1 VTPDRTDANP
11 DENAEHGILD
21 ESGNLDTA
29 SITILGGHIAQVNVD
44 LPVASDDDI
53 DDDVIEDEIP
63 IDHPDLPLLDTSHER
78 RSDEGDRELAH
89 VHHVELLPTGDIILE
104 PYDHS
109 DDAAPMYGD
118 DSHDVQDADLV
129 DDEDGAET
137 PRAHVPDADHVEH
150 AEADA
155 VAHDAP
161 DTEHAESYHEENAE
175 PPGAVHSVSDVD
187 ADDAEHTGARS
198 AEHVENLADAQGL
211 GHADTRGADHAD
223 ALPTMQGAEHADAY
237 DAEHFGVNE
246 AHEPDAAEHFDM
258 NDTHESDAVQHFGV
272 NDAHEPDAAEH
283 GEFSGAGAQTSNAH
297 ERAES
302 FATGTGASHP
312 VGERDGGRNA
322 AHEPG
327 EEAVKSTYAGTRED
341 VRASDARD
349 ADVVDEVESFEAD
362 AADPDD
368 MSGAG
373 VTDAPSPQSAPG
385 PDETPEH
392 SDDVPEARDAAAVG
406 TALTHAPWV
415 PAFDRSRTDDNGPV
429 SASAVETHEPTS
441 ESATAPK
448 EDDVASENQTP
459 DAQATASSNAVPS
472 AATDSAPQRP
482 GAQATGPVP
491 ARAAATPATGD
502 APATGTAAGSAT
514 APASATAAGSATAPG
529 TGPVTAV
536 SDAAPGTGPVPA
548 TRAERAATGAI
559 GTLPLTRRGAHQ
571 ADEAARTAD
580 EAARTADEGAR
591 AADEAARVDRAHA
604 MERVRTPAPEVTLT
618 SKRIGQIDDARESS
632 DLLTAD
638 RLLDPRQI
646 AKPEPE
652 GLWQQLVYSVSGRR
666 INLGDGR
673 RARDRKDLDQR
684 IAAPLT
690 GGARFVPVLSR
701 KGGVGK
707 TTVTSLLGMA
717 LADARDDR
725 IIAVDANPDRG
736 TLADRVGR
744 PNGRTVRDLV
754 RSHDEVTGYH
764 DVSSIVARDATRL
777 DVLASDADPR
787 VSEAFSDDDY
797 RHVAGVAAHYYSI
810 VLTDTGTGIVHSVM
824 GATLELAHT
833 VVIVAGLSVDEARLA
848 SETLTWLET
857 NGYAA
862 RVRDAVVVLN
872 NSRPGA
878 PLVRESE
885 LEAHFRSR
893 VRTVIRMPYDS
904 RIAAG
909 SAITF
914 RDLQPP
920 TRQAARELAAAV
932 VEGLRSPAAAA

>member
-1 VTPDRTDANP
+1 MTPDRTDANP
-11 DENAEHGILD
+11 DENAEHGVLD

-44 LPVASDDDI
+44 LPVAGDDDL

-63 IDHPDLPLLDTSHER
+63 IDDPGRPLLDAPHER
-78 RSDEGDRELAH
+78 RSDKGDREIAH
-89 VHHVELLPTGDIILE
+89 VHHVESLPTGDIILE
-104 PYDHS
+104 PHDEP
-109 DDAAPMYGD
+109 DASTSGD
-118 DSHDVQDADLV
+118 ENHDVQDAELV
-129 DDEDGAET
+129 DDEHGA
-137 PRAHVPDADHVEH
+137 DAPQVWDAGHVEH
-150 AEADA
+150 AQAD
-155 VAHDAP
+155 DAEHETP
-161 DTEHAESYHEENAE
+161 HTEHAESDDRAHAEAPQAESHVE
-175 PPGAVHSVSDVD
+175 PPEAPH
-187 ADDAEHTGARS
+187 AEAY
-198 AEHVENLADAQGL
+198 D
-211 GHADTRGADHAD
+211 
-223 ALPTMQGAEHADAY
+223 AEHADAHATGHA
-237 DAEHFGVNE
+237 DADGAEHVDQVP
-246 AHEPDAAEHFDM
+246 EPDAHD
-258 NDTHESDAVQHFGV
+258 G
-272 NDAHEPDAAEH
+272 
-283 GEFSGAGAQTSNAH
+283 
-297 ERAES
+297 AES
-302 FATGTGASHP
+302 FATGTDS
-312 VGERDGGRNA
+312 
-322 AHEPG
+322 AHDARHG
-327 EEAVKSTYAGTRED
+327 HGDDDTAYDLREVAITSAHADAPDD
-341 VRASDARD
+341 VRASDLHD
-349 ADVVDEVESFEAD
+349 AEIVDDVELFEAD

-368 MSGAG
+368 MPGVG
-373 VTDAPSPQSAPG
+373 VTDAAEPESAHG
-385 PDETPEH
+385 LDGAPEH
-392 SDDVPEARDAAAVG
+392 SDDTLEVRDTAAAG
-406 TALTHAPWV
+406 TALTHAPWIPV
-415 PAFDRSRTDDNGPV
+415 SDRPRTDDDDAV
-429 SASAVETHEPTS
+429 SAPADETDEPAS
-441 ESATAPK
+441 GSATAPE
-448 EDDVASENQTP
+448 EDDVASENDMP
-459 DAQATASSNAVPS
+459 DTEATASSGAGPS
-472 AATDSAPQRP
+472 ATTDAASQP
-482 GAQATGPVP
+482 TG
-491 ARAAATPATGD
+491 
-502 APATGTAAGSAT
+502 
-514 APASATAAGSATAPG
+514 APG
-529 TGPVTAV
+529 TGPVSTPAGETPANGDAPAPTTASTTGPV
-536 SDAAPGTGPVPA
+536 AAASDATPATGPVPA

-571 ADEAARTAD
+571 ADEAAR
-580 EAARTADEGAR
+580 

-604 MERVRTPAPEVTLT
+604 MERVRTPAPDVTLT
-618 SKRIGQIDDARESS
+618 SKRIGQIDDSRESS

-646 AKPEPE
+646 SKPEPE
-652 GLWQQLVYSVSGRR
+652 GLWQQLVYSVSGHR

-754 RSHDEVTGYH
+754 RSHDEVAGYH

-797 RHVAGVAAHYYSI
+797 RRVADVAAHYYSI

-872 NSRPGA
+872 NSRPGT

-893 VRTVIRMPYDS
+893 VRTVIRMPYDA

-914 RDLQPP
+914 RDLQPS

-932 VEGLRSPAAAA
+932 VEGLRSPVAAA

>member
-1 VTPDRTDANP
+1 
-11 DENAEHGILD
+11 
-21 ESGNLDTA
+21 
-29 SITILGGHIAQVNVD
+29 
-44 LPVASDDDI
+44 
-53 DDDVIEDEIP
+53 
-63 IDHPDLPLLDTSHER
+63 
-78 RSDEGDRELAH
+78 
-89 VHHVELLPTGDIILE
+89 
-104 PYDHS
+104 
-109 DDAAPMYGD
+109 M
-118 DSHDVQDADLV
+118 
-129 DDEDGAET
+129 
-137 PRAHVPDADHVEH
+137 
-150 AEADA
+150 
-155 VAHDAP
+155 
-161 DTEHAESYHEENAE
+161 
-175 PPGAVHSVSDVD
+175 
-187 ADDAEHTGARS
+187 
-198 AEHVENLADAQGL
+198 
-211 GHADTRGADHAD
+211 
-223 ALPTMQGAEHADAY
+223 
-237 DAEHFGVNE
+237 
-246 AHEPDAAEHFDM
+246 
-258 NDTHESDAVQHFGV
+258 
-272 NDAHEPDAAEH
+272 
-283 GEFSGAGAQTSNAH
+283 
-297 ERAES
+297 
-302 FATGTGASHP
+302 
-312 VGERDGGRNA
+312 
-322 AHEPG
+322 
-327 EEAVKSTYAGTRED
+327 
-341 VRASDARD
+341 
-349 ADVVDEVESFEAD
+349 FEAD

-368 MSGAG
+368 VSGMSVLDTPITESTLGLEEAPEG
-373 VTDAPSPQSAPG
+373 SDAP
-385 PDETPEH
+385 
-392 SDDVPEARDAAAVG
+392 DVHDAAAGG
-406 TALTHAPWV
+406 TALTRAPWV
-415 PAFDRSRTDDNGPV
+415 PASDRSRTDENDAV
-429 SASAVETHEPTS
+429 SASAGAPDEPAT
-441 ESATAPK
+441 ESATAPE
-448 EDDVASENQTP
+448 EDDVASEKETP
-459 DAQATASSNAVPS
+459 EADATAPPS
-472 AATDSAPQRP
+472 AAPSATTDPAPRRT
-482 GAQATGPVP
+482 GAEATGPVSTP
-491 ARAAATPATGD
+491 ASTTPATGEI
-502 APATGTAAGSAT
+502 AASAT
-514 APASATAAGSATAPG
+514 APA
-529 TGPVTAV
+529 TGPGAAA
-536 SDAAPGTGPVPA
+536 SDPAPATGPVPA

-559 GTLPLTRRGAHQ
+559 GTVPLTRRGAHQ
-571 ADEAARTAD
+571 ADES
-580 EAARTADEGAR
+580 AR
-591 AADEAARVDRAHA
+591 AADEAARADRAHA
-604 MERVRTPAPEVTLT
+604 VERVRTPAPEVTLT

-646 AKPEPE
+646 SKPEPE
-652 GLWQQLVYSVSGRR
+652 GLWQQLVYSVSGHR

-754 RSHDEVTGYH
+754 RAHDEVAGYH

-797 RHVAGVAAHYYSI
+797 RRVADVAAHYYSI

-857 NGYAA
+857 NGYSA

-872 NSRPGA
+872 NSRPGT

-893 VRTVIRMPYDS
+893 VRTVIRMPYDA

-914 RDLQPP
+914 RDLQPS

-932 VEGLRSPAAAA
+932 VEGLRSPVAAA